1 MHSDDE
7 NDHEAEPVGKKPRLT
22 ERNGSSLLENDNLY
36 IGEEPDITDEER
48 LKILRYVEQE
58 EATGDTLDE
67 NGLRKMILVFEK
79 RNLKNQ
85 EMRIKFPDQ
94 PEKFMESELNLHS
107 AITEMKAVATVPDL
121 YSILVDL
128 NLIPS
133 LLELLAH
140 QNTDISVA
148 VIDLL
153 QELTDVDI
161 LHESLEG
168 AEVLIGSLRKEQ
180 ICALLVQNL
189 DRLDETVREES
200 DGVHNTLSI
209 FENLS
214 EIHPEICKEAADQGL
229 SQWILK
235 RLKHKSPFDANKLY
249 CSEILSILVQDNDEI
264 RLQIGSLDGIDVLL
278 QQLAIYKRHDP
289 SSSEEQEYMENL
301 FNCLCSSLMAKE
313 NRDRFLKG
321 EGLQLMN
328 LMLRE
333 KKLSRNGSLKVLDHA
348 LSGPH
353 GKDNCNK
360 FVDIL
365 GLRTIFPL
373 FMKTPKR
380 SKKRVISIESHEEH
394 VASTIISMLRNCKG
408 PQRQRLLSKF
418 TENNFEKVE
427 RLLELH
433 LKYLDKVDVIDA
445 EIDPNDDDEDAIY
458 LQRLSGGLFTL
469 QLIDYI
475 VLEICAS
482 SESVKQHVVKILNLR
497 KASMKR
503 IRHIMRG
510 IRFFFLFY
518 DFLSLKFT
526 YVFGFCVNFSEYA
539 GNLGE
544 GEDSEWREQEQ
555 QHIIQLIDRF

>member
-7 NDHEAEPVGKKPRLT
+7 NENHEAEPVGKKQRLA
-22 ERNGSSLLENDNLY
+22 ERNGSSLLGNDNKLF
-36 IGEEPDITDEER
+36 IGEEPIITDEER
-48 LKILRYVEQE
+48 LNILRYVEQE
-58 EATGDTLDE
+58 EATGETLDE

-121 YSILVDL
+121 YPILVDL

-133 LLELLAH
+133 LLELLSH

-161 LHESLEG
+161 LHESLDG
-168 AEVLIGSLRKEQ
+168 ANILIGSLRKEQ

-200 DGVHNTLSI
+200 DGVHNTLAI

-214 EIHPEICKEAADQGL
+214 EIHPEICKEATDQGL

-264 RLQIGSLDGIDVLL
+264 RLQIGSLDGIDILL

-289 SSSEEQEYMENL
+289 ASSEEEEYMENL

-313 NRDRFLKG
+313 NRDR
-321 EGLQLMN
+321 
-328 LMLRE
+328 
-333 KKLSRNGSLKVLDHA
+333 S
-348 LSGPH
+348 
-353 GKDNCNK
+353 
-360 FVDIL
+360 
-365 GLRTIFPL
+365 
-373 FMKTPKR
+373 
-380 SKKRVISIESHEEH
+380 
-394 VASTIISMLRNCKG
+394 
-408 PQRQRLLSKF
+408 
-418 TENNFEKVE
+418 
-427 RLLELH
+427 
-433 LKYLDKVDVIDA
+433 
-445 EIDPNDDDEDAIY
+445 
-458 LQRLSGGLFTL
+458 
-469 QLIDYI
+469 
-475 VLEICAS
+475 
-482 SESVKQHVVKILNLR
+482 
-497 KASMKR
+497 
-503 IRHIMRG
+503 
-510 IRFFFLFY
+510 
-518 DFLSLKFT
+518 
-526 YVFGFCVNFSEYA
+526 
-539 GNLGE
+539 
-544 GEDSEWREQEQ
+544 
-555 QHIIQLIDRF
+555 